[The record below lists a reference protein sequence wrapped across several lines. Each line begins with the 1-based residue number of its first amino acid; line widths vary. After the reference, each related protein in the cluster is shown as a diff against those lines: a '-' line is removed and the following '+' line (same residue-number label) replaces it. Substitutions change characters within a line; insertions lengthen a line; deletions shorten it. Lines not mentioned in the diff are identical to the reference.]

1 MSAATSSDRH
11 LSNKSLIAP
20 QLLSCTVVVGTTE
33 LPCQFEYRD
42 YVQTLVKL
50 AQVHFVNEHNGDAS
64 QLVGLRNRRTN
75 RDLYYFSA
83 AGEEIRNGDVLE
95 GRPYTAAPPTV
106 SESAMSIAST
116 ANRRFKKQ
124 MGRPG
129 IFSLVVHSAQGLT
142 EWTDKGLIA
151 TVQLQPYSTR
161 EDTSESLAHHWNASM
176 TFKHPDPTAEHL
188 FLDVTLRHI
197 THTLLS
203 SESSTSAPSH
213 RADVVVGHVRV
224 PVSRCILTPGISVTD
239 AIPIESTIVP
249 TLPLLSSTAAPPAR
263 TLVLTYAFHPS
274 VYNGSVTGLPTLPLP
289 FAAKIYNS
297 ALKPRRGSKPDSG
310 AVRDATATT
319 ADSTATIVTSH
330 PSRGFLSV
338 FVKGVHVCGPQCSKL
353 DGHSSLY
360 VPDFDPIVSIGFEQT
375 TKEVYARATECH
387 TVVFKKKFD
396 VHSVNSEFTVD
407 LLKPMAIAA
416 SPNATRLKNGKQAIR
431 YGSASVSMA
440 ELLQREGAAWT
451 MAPTPATLGPGKK
464 PPEPGFDW
472 YILRQSDE
480 EVGLVQVQAIYRE
493 NYATFLD
500 STLHP
505 DATYVR
511 PDEVEFNADLIK
523 RNIERLDALIRSI
536 QSAKIVMHELLEW
549 KSPVLTAVTWGSMT
563 LGVWYFPT
571 AHAPAVVLVILVV
584 VLAVNFQ
591 HHMRGGVARQWTY
604 HDPDE
609 VKMKMFRSIATL
621 RVVPLQADNLVQV
634 TKDETKPRPLD
645 SYVRIVY
652 EPNFN
657 ELPERLIAQ
666 TNTVANSTNP
676 IYGQTKPVQE
686 TNGTLSTGASSSNLN
701 PATKPAAP
709 DIRTLNN
716 KWFKDL
722 FVHLSPLAKDA
733 VLHDVV
739 EAWKRPDN
747 SAVDLHAF
755 KYPLLQPVQ
764 TNAVTELEEILEWDA
779 TPGVI
784 RFDVIQDN
792 PVTASQNVL
801 GQVRLPLKML
811 VTAGRLGGAQIEL
824 HKAFA
829 LQNTPPPPQTDVDP
843 SLRPEPSL
851 TVRAQLLLRDPSKRV
866 TWKERLASEAMYS
879 VLEMENAKSLS
890 LVEKY
895 HMARNVARTIQ
906 HELGKLA
913 DLLERIKNLFLW
925 THPQKTALACAA
937 LCVGATVTAI
947 IPAKYFVLYSITKKF
962 TNRFHRRCD
971 FRLLDQDVIRLL
983 NFVSTFPTDLDE
995 QKMFRHANQ
1004 AYLREKEHT
1013 AAQAKLQADWAG
1025 YIYKR
1030 GEGVFV
1036 GWAVRATL
1044 VVVAR
1049 CSRQQL

>member
-1 MSAATSSDRH
+1 
-11 LSNKSLIAP
+11 
-20 QLLSCTVVVGTTE
+20 
-33 LPCQFEYRD
+33 
-42 YVQTLVKL
+42 
-50 AQVHFVNEHNGDAS
+50 
-64 QLVGLRNRRTN
+64 
-75 RDLYYFSA
+75 
-83 AGEEIRNGDVLE
+83 
-95 GRPYTAAPPTV
+95 
-106 SESAMSIAST
+106 
-116 ANRRFKKQ
+116 

-239 AIPIESTIVP
+239 AIPIESTILP

-353 DGHSSLY
+353 DGHSTLY

-416 SPNATRLKNGKQAIR
+416 SPNATRLKNGKQAVGFPSR
-431 YGSASVSMA
+431 GGWVVDWNA
-440 ELLQREGAAWT
+440 RFGAAWT
-451 MAPTPATLGPGKK
+451 MAPTPVTLGPGKK

-536 QSAKIVMHELLEW
+536 QVRLSAKIVMHELLEW

-571 AHAPAVVLVILVV
+571 AHAPAVLLVILVV

-722 FVHLSPLAKDA
+722 FAHLSPLAKDGNGR
-733 VLHDVV
+733 
-739 EAWKRPDN
+739 RPDN

-947 IPAKYFVLYSITKKF
+947 IPAKYFVLYSITKKV
-962 TNRFHRRCD
+962 RRYIVLSPTIDKCTKAEVANAPKD
-971 FRLLDQDVIRLL
+971 
-983 NFVSTFPTDLDE
+983 TFPFVVFNVDHRHLLASLDG
-995 QKMFRHANQ
+995 R
-1004 AYLREKEHT
+1004 
-1013 AAQAKLQADWAG
+1013 
-1025 YIYKR
+1025 KR
-1030 GEGVFV
+1030 ASIGMTGIVM
-1036 GWAVRATL
+1036 L
-1044 VVVAR
+1044 V
-1049 CSRQQL
+1049 